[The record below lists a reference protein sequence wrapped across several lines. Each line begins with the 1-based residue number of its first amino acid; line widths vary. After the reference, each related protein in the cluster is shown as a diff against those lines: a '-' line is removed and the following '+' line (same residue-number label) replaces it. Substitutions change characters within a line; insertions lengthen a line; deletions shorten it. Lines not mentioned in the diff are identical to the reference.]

1 MDEQINQEHLK
12 DLLHYDPETGVF
24 KWKDTFGW
32 KAKRGTIAGGIN
44 GSGYIYIRLKRK
56 KYRAHRL
63 AWLYTYGKFPEDQI
77 DHINRDKTDNRL
89 VNLRAVSG
97 KENSRNQFIP
107 TNNTSGHI
115 GVSWDTEKNRW
126 RVQIAK
132 VSYGRFKSKGDAVA
146 KAKEVYKELGFHE
159 NHGKRVT
166 ANGRAD

>member
-1 MDEQINQEHLK
+1 MDEQINQEQLK
-12 DLLHYDPETGVF
+12 ELLHYDPETGVF

-32 KAKRGTIAGGIN
+32 KAKQGTIAGGIN

-63 AWLYTYGKFPEDQI
+63 AWLYTY
-77 DHINRDKTDNRL
+77 DNRL

-115 GVSWDTEKNRW
+115 GVSWHTKNNRW
-126 RVQIAK
+126 RVSVSK
-132 VSYGRFKSKGDAVA
+132 VYYGSFECKSDAIA
-146 KAKEVYKELGFHE
+146 KAKKVYKELGYHE
-159 NHGKRVT
+159 NHGKRIT
-166 ANGRAD
+166 ANG

>member
-115 GVSWDTEKNRW
+115 GVSWHTKNNRW
-126 RVQIAK
+126 RVSVSK
-132 VSYGRFKSKGDAVA
+132 VYYGSFECKSDAIA
-146 KAKEVYKELGFHE
+146 KAKKVYKELGYHE
-159 NHGKRVT
+159 NHGKRIT
-166 ANGRAD
+166 ANG

>member
-1 MDEQINQEHLK
+1 MDEQINQEQLK
-12 DLLHYDPETGVF
+12 ELLHYDPETGVF

-32 KAKRGTIAGGIN
+32 KAKQGTIAGGIN

-115 GVSWDTEKNRW
+115 GVSWHTKNNRW
-126 RVQIAK
+126 RVSVSK
-132 VSYGRFKSKGDAVA
+132 VYYGSFECKSDAIA
-146 KAKEVYKELGFHE
+146 KAKKVYKELGYHE

-166 ANGRAD
+166 ANG

>member
-12 DLLHYDPETGVF
+12 ELLHYDPETGVF

-32 KAKRGTIAGGIN
+32 RAKQGTIAGGIN

-77 DHINRDKTDNRL
+77 DHINKDKTDNRL
-89 VNLRAVSG
+89 VNLRAVSN
-97 KENSRNQFIP
+97 KENGKNKFIP

-115 GVSWDTEKNRW
+115 GVVWDTKNNRW
-126 RVQIAK
+126 KVQVRGGSKAYHG
-132 VSYGRFKSKGDAVA
+132 SFECKSDAVA
-146 KAKEVYKELGFHE
+146 RAKKVYKKLGFHK
-159 NHGKRVT
+159 NHGKRKT
-166 ANGRAD
+166 ANG